1 MLLMGLIAFAP
12 LAVTA
17 QQDDKKKDDTKK
29 VDDAKK
35 DDTKKDDTKDETKK
49 DDTKKDDTKKDEK
62 KDLKVYPIMGP
73 VESTWQAR
81 AKEVGEWWPLISLVL
96 FAGLYFLI
104 IRLRADLG
112 RLEEQTGKPPSA

>member
-1 MLLMGLIAFAP
+1 MFRILPLMLLMGLIAFAP

-17 QQDDKKKDDTKK
+17 QQDDK
-29 VDDAKK
+29 
-35 DDTKKDDTKDETKK
+35 
-49 DDTKKDDTKKDEK
+49 KKDDTKKDEK